1 MKTILAATLAA
12 TALLSAHPAAARD
25 QGIINQAG
33 PYEAT
38 GKFYMHPAHF
48 FWSSEAPHRNG
59 QHPAV
64 LVKRHDSQESAPTA
78 TMPSHPALARRVTE
92 GAGKA
97 PAHQ

>member
-1 MKTILAATLAA
+1 MKTILVATLAA
-12 TALLSAHPAAARD
+12 TALLPAHPAAARD

-38 GKFYMHPAHF
+38 GKFYMHPAHY

-64 LVKRHDSQESAPTA
+64 LVKRNGNQESAPVA
-78 TMPSHPALARRVTE
+78 TMPSHPALARRVHVVL
-92 GAGKA
+92 AKA